1 MNNIVLCGRITK
13 DLELRYTTT
22 DKAVCEFSLA
32 VNRVGQEGADFIN
45 CQVWGKQAQ
54 NLAKYQGKGS
64 LIAVNGAL
72 RTDTYEVEGN
82 KRYKTY
88 VLVSTIEFLGTKK
101 EENAQKTENIV
112 QKEESDPF
120 AEFGEEIQYE
130 NMELPFD

>member
-88 VLVSTIEFLGTKK
+88 VLVSTFEFLGTKK